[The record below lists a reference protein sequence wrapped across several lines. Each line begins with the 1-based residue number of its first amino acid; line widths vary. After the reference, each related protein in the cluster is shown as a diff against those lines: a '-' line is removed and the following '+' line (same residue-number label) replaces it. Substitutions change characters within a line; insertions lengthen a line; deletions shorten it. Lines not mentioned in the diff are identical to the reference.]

1 MSCVVFEDLLRR
13 HFAYCLGD
21 ASIHEVYHLTAPDKI
36 DQRYDYK
43 PHKEASA
50 ADDECIFETYYI
62 TEAQNCCTC
71 VDLKHKL
78 CLVRYGRAPRENFGR
93 ECFAPKSEC

>member
-1 MSCVVFEDLLRR
+1 MSCVVLEDLFRR

-50 ADDECIFETYYI
+50 ADDESIFETYYI
-62 TEAQNCCTC
+62 TEAQNSCTC
-71 VDLKHKL
+71 VNLKHKL
-78 CLVRYGRAPRENFGR
+78 CLVSYCCTPRKDLGC
-93 ECFAPKSEC
+93 ECFAPKAEC